1 MPTPMYSLNIYTPLI
16 PLNYLCVTN
25 IVHISTSGIHL
36 YLSGTKIENYK
47 YGIHAINAYTQ
58 IYI

>member
-1 MPTPMYSLNIYTPLI
+1 MYSLNIYTPLI